1 MQYQKMLFDASSGR
15 SYCNSKLGSTTTLKG
30 WLRFLAKTLMAKNSK
45 TMSSFPTK
53 IPGAHPRLSEGTGE
67 VKPIYS
73 AFVKDGQNQ
82 LYWQK
87 LTAMI
92 YPWLEY

>member
-1 MQYQKMLFDASSGR
+1 
-15 SYCNSKLGSTTTLKG
+15 
-30 WLRFLAKTLMAKNSK
+30 MAKNSK

-92 YPWLEY
+92 YPWL